1 MYGTQT
7 MATPGCAVMMFEND
21 VKMYGTQTK
30 GVCSGCNTVFENDV
44 KMYGTQ
50 TKVVLYRCSKEFEN
64 DVKMY
69 GVQHPNTQ
77 KHAFCHLQ
85 HPVRVFMCTLP
96 LAFFHSL

>member
-7 MATPGCAVMMFEND
+7 LNSLLVQLIMFEND
-21 VKMYGTQTK
+21 VKMYGTQTNEL
-30 GVCSGCNTVFENDV
+30 SLLQE
-44 KMYGTQ
+44 
-50 TKVVLYRCSKEFEN
+50 LLFEN

-85 HPVRVFMCTLP
+85 HPVRVFMCTLS

>member
-7 MATPGCAVMMFEND
+7 YSVNFADYLPFEND
-21 VKMYGTQTK
+21 VKMYGTQTHSLCFF
-30 GVCSGCNTVFENDV
+30 GILWFENDV

-50 TKVVLYRCSKEFEN
+50 TDKFCQCFKGKFEN

-77 KHAFCHLQ
+77 KHTFCHLQ
-85 HPVRVFMCTLP
+85 HPVRVFMCTLS